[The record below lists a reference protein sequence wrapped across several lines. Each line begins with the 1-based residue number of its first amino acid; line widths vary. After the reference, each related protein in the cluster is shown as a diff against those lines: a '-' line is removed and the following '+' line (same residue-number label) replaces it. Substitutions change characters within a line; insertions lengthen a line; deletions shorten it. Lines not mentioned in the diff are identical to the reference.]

1 MKGTFEI
8 KDDRARRTISTRMSG
23 IFTQEEMRAWCT
35 EYRKATDS
43 YRDRPHLVLAD
54 MRGMK
59 ATHPDVAAL
68 LGAEI
73 GYARAHGCVR
83 CAHVSDDTVQRLQ
96 AARVARQHSPGDDV
110 TVEVGSTEEAER
122 VLDEARHE
130 LLANQAVTPARLVVE
145 QRAPR

>member
-1 MKGTFEI
+1 MKGSFEI
-8 KDDRARRTISTRMSG
+8 RDDRAKRTIYTKMSG
-23 IFTQEEMRAWCT
+23 IFTHEEMRAWCA

-43 YRDRPHLVLAD
+43 YRERPHLVLAD

-73 GYARAHGCVR
+73 GYARSHGCVR

-110 TVEVGSTEEAER
+110 TVEVGSSEEAES
-122 VLDEARHE
+122 VLEEARRE
-130 LLANQAVTPARLVVE
+130 LSAN
-145 QRAPR
+145 